1 MPPSALTARLGG
13 DEFACA
19 FIFDP
24 NSPEIVDRIAEE
36 LVSAMT
42 SPIVENSLHLT
53 ISTSAGIAR
62 SDYDCDSVESLMRR
76 ADIAMYCAKNQGR
89 NRHSWFDASMEREL
103 NVRNSLEAGMREGI
117 PLGQF
122 VPYYEQQVDLGTGR
136 LNGFEMLARWEHP
149 TEGLISPEIFI
160 PIAEDT
166 GLIADLSLSIMR
178 QAFEEV
184 KNWDPSLTLSVNI
197 SPGQL
202 KDPWRSEA
210 HTSELQSLM
219 RISYA
224 VFCLKKKNQ
233 QTNISNSTYLY
244 KSY

>member
-53 ISTSAGIAR
+53 ISTSVGIAR

-89 NRHSWFDASMEREL
+89 NRHSWFDAS
-103 NVRNSLEAGMREGI
+103 
-117 PLGQF
+117 
-122 VPYYEQQVDLGTGR
+122 
-136 LNGFEMLARWEHP
+136 
-149 TEGLISPEIFI
+149 
-160 PIAEDT
+160 
-166 GLIADLSLSIMR
+166 
-178 QAFEEV
+178 
-184 KNWDPSLTLSVNI
+184 
-197 SPGQL
+197 
-202 KDPWRSEA
+202 RSEE
-210 HTSELQSLM
+210 HTSELQSIML
-219 RISYA
+219 ITYA
-224 VFCLKKKNQ
+224 V
-233 QTNISNSTYLY
+233 
-244 KSY
+244 